1 MLPDDKVDDDDVDGG
16 VDGEVD
22 DGEVDDDVND
32 GEVDNDVLIID
43 FFMRRN
49 WPAFGSWLEF
59 GRQFGVWTDCAE
71 FRPQLHGTVIIR
83 RILDPLV
90 FFILEYEYPF
100 TKKYVF
106 FILEYE

>member
-22 DGEVDDDVND
+22 DGEVDDDVDD

-59 GRQFGVWTDCAE
+59 GLQFGVWTDCAE
-71 FRPQLHGTVIIR
+71 FRIQAAVA
-83 RILDPLV
+83 
-90 FFILEYEYPF
+90 
-100 TKKYVF
+100 
-106 FILEYE
+106 